1 MLRRQM
7 DAKDPEQYRWWWY
20 VMISYD
26 IMMLHHDIAP
36 TMVILVICHID
47 SENDA
52 NEKPS
57 PI

>member
-1 MLRRQM
+1 
-7 DAKDPEQYRWWWY
+7 
-20 VMISYD
+20 MISYD
-26 IMMLHHDIAP
+26 IMMLHNDIAP
-36 TMVILVICHID
+36 TMVILLICHID